1 MTPLR
6 RAFDIT
12 DPVIAWRLILASWI
26 AVILLM
32 FPALTLTWRNVGL
45 ALMAHGAVF
54 LTGLRMPTA
63 FRTRAR
69 VKLMLPVLSY
79 PAGVLV
85 CLTMMPLEMALSMPQ
100 VGIIMA
106 LLTFGIFFIG
116 LAPLLAIIL
125 ANMVLS
131 GGVTPPRFAAHLAIY
146 VTRWLMSG
154 LTGYAP
160 GHG

>member
-32 FPALTLTWRNVGL
+32 FPALTLTWRNG
-45 ALMAHGAVF
+45 
-54 LTGLRMPTA
+54 
-63 FRTRAR
+63 
-69 VKLMLPVLSY
+69 
-79 PAGVLV
+79 
-85 CLTMMPLEMALSMPQ
+85 
-100 VGIIMA
+100 
-106 LLTFGIFFIG
+106 G

-131 GGVTPPRFAAHLAIY
+131 GGLTPPRLAACLAIY
-146 VTRWLMSG
+146 VTGWLMSG
-154 LTGYAP
+154 LTGYAL
-160 GHG
+160 GHA